1 MRKLV
6 PLFLIMV
13 LLLTT
18 FTYSVN
24 ADDWYQSQPNH
35 FTVYLPNGTVLFK
48 IGRRVY
54 VDDEYVSQD
63 NKKYRITKVDLSN
76 KTAIAEFVEDIQLPD
91 DSNIYFNSYI
101 PILAQNENRTIGI
114 YCTHTDESYLPSDGA
129 ASIRANG
136 GILDVA
142 RRFGEELKNR
152 GIKAVVDTT
161 PHDPHDAGA
170 YRRSR
175 QTAFKI
181 IKDHSPAALFDIHR
195 DSVPKEEYITRL
207 KGKEITR
214 IRIVVGRSNQNR
226 EANESFAY
234 RIKAVADKRY
244 PGLIKDIFIGK
255 GNYNQDLHPRSL
267 LLEFGT
273 YDHMKER
280 ALKAASLF
288 AEEVV
293 DIALF
298 GGTARY
304 GETRREQQRETPQEE
319 QVPEPQENTGAGKGL
334 LILFLFVLACGGAF
348 FFLSQGKEE
357 ALQQVQNI
365 KNLVLAI
372 KESIA
377 TLLRK

>member
-255 GNYNQDLHPRSL
+255 GNYNQELHPRSL

-288 AEEVV
+288 AEVV

-298 GGTARY
+298 GATVQHK
-304 GETRREQQRETPQEE
+304 ETRREEK
-319 QVPEPQENTGAGKGL
+319 VPRLEKENTGAGKG
-334 LILFLFVLACGGAF
+334 ILFLFLFVIFGGGAF
-348 FFLSQGKEE
+348 FFLSSGKEE
-357 ALQQVQNI
+357 VSAKFQAV

-372 KESIA
+372 KKSIE
-377 TLLRK
+377 TIFRK